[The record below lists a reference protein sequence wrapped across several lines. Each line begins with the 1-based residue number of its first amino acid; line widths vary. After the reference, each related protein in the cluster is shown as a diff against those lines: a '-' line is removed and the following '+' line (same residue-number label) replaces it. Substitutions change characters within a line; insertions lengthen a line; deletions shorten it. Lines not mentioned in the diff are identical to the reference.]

1 MNLDGVKPNPTG
13 ETKRS
18 EATGGPPSK
27 PTQTAEFQHL
37 LSSALQNQRGFPA
50 VGAPATDS
58 VSPADS
64 AGPDASGPIVA
75 RSPLVLSELL
85 RGYGADQGAA
95 AGGSSKSVAGADAAS
110 KTTSSADAISKARG
124 AAETAPAAWSSTRV
138 PSGYQ
143 EIINQAAERY
153 QLDPAL
159 IAGVIETESSFN
171 ARAVSPAGAKG
182 LMQLMDQTA
191 RGLGVRN
198 SLDPADNVFGGAKL
212 LRQLLD
218 RYHGNVSLALAAY
231 NAGPGAVDRYG
242 GVPPYPETQRYV
254 PRVLAAVERQR
265 ASTVSAGR

>member
-1 MNLDGVKPNPTG
+1 
-13 ETKRS
+13 
-18 EATGGPPSK
+18 
-27 PTQTAEFQHL
+27 L
-37 LSSALQNQRGFPA
+37 LSSALQNRRGFPA

-58 VSPADS
+58 VSPGAGAES
-64 AGPDASGPIVA
+64 AGLDASGPIVA
-75 RSPLVLSELL
+75 RSTLALSELL
-85 RGYGADQGAA
+85 RGYGPDQSAV
-95 AGGSSKSVAGADAAS
+95 AGESSKSALSADAAS
-110 KTTSSADAISKARG
+110 KTTSSTDAISKARG
-124 AAETAPAAWSSTRV
+124 GAEPVAPAAWSSSRV
-138 PSGYQ
+138 PSAYQ
-143 EIINQAAERY
+143 GIINQAAERY

-198 SLDPADNVFGGAKL
+198 SLDPADNVLGGAKL